1 MNHAET
7 EAGKNR
13 KFEHDFSTSRQKTR
27 GKETQPFSDEL
38 GLCRAKPSH
47 RIRML
52 ANRACCVSPLPDT
65 MFRRAWRR
73 WVLFFLAATLCGLFL
88 ASQSYLI
95 YRSYESRAIPIVP
108 VVVLALIQT
117 WTWFLLLPGILAVAD
132 RFPLN
137 RRGLSG
143 SLVAHGVIGSLFALA
158 DIAVRVLINSW
169 LPWYAT
175 ARPVPFAVRFQNT
188 FLNGFHSN
196 LLVYWAIVGA
206 TQGLAYYRKLE
217 ERELRASQLETRLA
231 QAQLQVLKIQL
242 QPHFLFNTLHA
253 ISALVQKDPD
263 AADHTIALLSD
274 LLRLTLETGSEQEVS
289 LQREL
294 DFVERYLEIEQT
306 RFGDRLTV
314 RMEIADDVRDARV
327 PSFVLQPLVENAI
340 RHGIAP
346 CSEGGRIEIIA
357 ARRDGELTMLVQ
369 DNGQGFV
376 ETPIREGLGLRN
388 TRARLEQLYGA
399 GDRLILTQ
407 APGGGT
413 VVTLNIPFRSRVLAS
428 AAGAQP

>member
-1 MNHAET
+1 MS
-7 EAGKNR
+7 G
-13 KFEHDFSTSRQKTR
+13 
-27 GKETQPFSDEL
+27 
-38 GLCRAKPSH
+38 
-47 RIRML
+47 
-52 ANRACCVSPLPDT
+52 
-65 MFRRAWRR
+65 RAWRR
-73 WVLFFLAATLCGLFL
+73 WVLFFVAATLCGLFL

-95 YRSYESRAIPIVP
+95 YKSYESRAIPIVP

-117 WTWFLLLPGILAVAD
+117 WTWFLLLPGILAAAN
-132 RFPLN
+132 RFPLY
-137 RRGLSG
+137 RGVLSRN
-143 SLVAHGVIGSLFALA
+143 LAAHVVIGSLFALA
-158 DIAVRVLINSW
+158 DIAIRVLINAW
-169 LPWYAT
+169 LPWYA
-175 ARPVPFAVRFQNT
+175 APKPFAVRFQNM

-346 CSEGGRIEIIA
+346 RSEGGRIEIIA
-357 ARRDGELTMLVQ
+357 SRRDGELTMLVQ
-369 DNGQGFV
+369 DNGQGCMQ
-376 ETPIREGLGLRN
+376 TAICEGLGLRN

-399 GDRLILTQ
+399 GDRLILTP
-407 APGGGT
+407 APAGGT
-413 VVTLNIPFRSRVLAS
+413 VVTLNIPFRP

>member
-1 MNHAET
+1 M
-7 EAGKNR
+7 
-13 KFEHDFSTSRQKTR
+13 
-27 GKETQPFSDEL
+27 L
-38 GLCRAKPSH
+38 G
-47 RIRML
+47 
-52 ANRACCVSPLPDT
+52 
-65 MFRRAWRR
+65 RAWRR
-73 WVLFFLAATLCGLFL
+73 WVLFFVAATLCGLFL

-95 YRSYESRAIPIVP
+95 YRSYESRVIPIVP
-108 VVVLALIQT
+108 VVVLALVQT
-117 WTWFLLLPGILAVAD
+117 WTWFLLLPGILVVAN

-137 RRGLSG
+137 RRVLSR
-143 SLVAHGVIGSLFALA
+143 SLTAHVVIGSLFALA

-169 LPWYAT
+169 LPWYA
-175 ARPVPFAVRFQNT
+175 AVKPVPFVVRFQNM

-314 RMEIADDVRDARV
+314 RLEIADDVRDARV

-346 CSEGGRIEIIA
+346 RSEGGRIEIIA
-357 ARRDGELTMLVQ
+357 SRRDGELTVLVQ

-376 ETPIREGLGLRN
+376 GTGIREGLGLRN

-399 GDRLILTQ
+399 GGRLMLTP
-407 APGGGT
+407 APAGGT
-413 VVTLNIPFRSRVLAS
+413 VVRLNIPFHSLLLAS

>member
-1 MNHAET
+1 M
-7 EAGKNR
+7 
-13 KFEHDFSTSRQKTR
+13 
-27 GKETQPFSDEL
+27 
-38 GLCRAKPSH
+38 
-47 RIRML
+47 
-52 ANRACCVSPLPDT
+52 SPLPDT
-65 MFRRAWRR
+65 MSERGWRR
-73 WVLFFLAATLCGLFL
+73 WVLFFVGATLCGLFL

-95 YRSYESRAIPIVP
+95 YKSYESRAIPIVP

-117 WTWFLLLPGILAVAD
+117 WTWFLLLPGILAVAN

-137 RRGLSG
+137 RRVLSRN
-143 SLVAHGVIGSLFALA
+143 LAAHVVIGSLFALA
-158 DIAVRVLINSW
+158 DIALRVLVNSW
-169 LPWYAT
+169 LPWYA
-175 ARPVPFAVRFQNT
+175 AAKPVPFAVRFQNM

-314 RMEIADDVRDARV
+314 RIEIADDVRDARV

-346 CSEGGRIEIIA
+346 RSEGGRIEIIA
-357 ARRDGELTMLVQ
+357 SRRDGELTMLVQ
-369 DNGQGFV
+369 DNGQGCMQ
-376 ETPIREGLGLRN
+376 TTICEGLGLRN

-399 GDRLILTQ
+399 GDRLVLTP
-407 APGGGT
+407 APAGGT
-413 VVTLNIPFRSRVLAS
+413 VVTLNIPFTP

>member
-1 MNHAET
+1 MS
-7 EAGKNR
+7 G
-13 KFEHDFSTSRQKTR
+13 
-27 GKETQPFSDEL
+27 
-38 GLCRAKPSH
+38 
-47 RIRML
+47 
-52 ANRACCVSPLPDT
+52 
-65 MFRRAWRR
+65 RAWRR

-117 WTWFLLLPGILAVAD
+117 WTWFLLLPGILAVAN
-132 RFPLN
+132 RFPLY
-137 RRGLSG
+137 RGVLSRN
-143 SLVAHGVIGSLFALA
+143 LAVHAVIGALFALA
-158 DIAVRVLINSW
+158 DIAVRVLINPR
-169 LPWYAT
+169 LPWYA
-175 ARPVPFAVRFQNT
+175 AAKAVPFTVRFQNM

-196 LLVYWAIVGA
+196 LLVYWAIIGA

-217 ERELRASQLETRLA
+217 ERELKAAQLETRLA

-314 RMEIADDVRDARV
+314 RLEIADDVRDARV

-346 CSEGGRIEIIA
+346 RSEGGSIEIIA
-357 ARRDGELTMLVQ
+357 LRRDGELTMLVQ
-369 DNGQGFV
+369 DNGQGFAG
-376 ETPIREGLGLRN
+376 TAIREGLGLRN

-407 APGGGT
+407 APTGGT
-413 VVTLNIPFRSRVLAS
+413 VVTLNIPFHTRVLTS
-428 AAGAQP
+428 GAGAQA

>member
-1 MNHAET
+1 M
-7 EAGKNR
+7 
-13 KFEHDFSTSRQKTR
+13 S
-27 GKETQPFSDEL
+27 
-38 GLCRAKPSH
+38 
-47 RIRML
+47 
-52 ANRACCVSPLPDT
+52 
-65 MFRRAWRR
+65 RRAWRR
-73 WVLFFLAATLCGLFL
+73 WVLFFVAATLCGLFL

-117 WTWFLLLPGILAVAD
+117 WTWFLLLPGILAVAN
-132 RFPLN
+132 RFPLY
-137 RRGLSG
+137 RGVLSR
-143 SLVAHGVIGSLFALA
+143 SLAAHAVIGALFALA
-158 DIAVRVLINSW
+158 DIAVRVLINSR
-169 LPWYAT
+169 LPWYA
-175 ARPVPFAVRFQNT
+175 AAKPVPFTVRFQNM

-206 TQGLAYYRKLE
+206 TQALAYYRKLE
-217 ERELRASQLETRLA
+217 ERELKAAQLETRLA

-314 RMEIADDVRDARV
+314 RLEIADDVRDARV

-346 CSEGGRIEIIA
+346 RSEGGCIEIIA
-357 ARRDGELTMLVQ
+357 SRKDGELAMLVQ
-369 DNGQGFV
+369 DNGQGFAG
-376 ETPIREGLGLRN
+376 TAIREGLGLRN

-413 VVTLNIPFRSRVLAS
+413 VVRLNIPLHTRVLAS
-428 AAGAQP
+428 AAGAQT

>member
-1 MNHAET
+1 
-7 EAGKNR
+7 
-13 KFEHDFSTSRQKTR
+13 
-27 GKETQPFSDEL
+27 
-38 GLCRAKPSH
+38 
-47 RIRML
+47 
-52 ANRACCVSPLPDT
+52 
-65 MFRRAWRR
+65 MFRRTWRR

-95 YRSYESRAIPIVP
+95 YKSYESRAIPIVP
-108 VVVLALIQT
+108 VVVLALVQT
-117 WTWFLLLPGILAVAD
+117 WTWFLLLPGILAVAN
-132 RFPLN
+132 RFPLY
-137 RRGLSG
+137 RGVLTRN
-143 SLVAHGVIGSLFALA
+143 LAAHVVIGALFALA
-158 DIAVRVLINSW
+158 DIAVRVLINSR
-169 LPWYAT
+169 LPWYA
-175 ARPVPFAVRFQNT
+175 AAKPVPFTVRFQNM

-274 LLRLTLETGSEQEVS
+274 LLRLALETGSEQEVS

-346 CSEGGRIEIIA
+346 RSEGGRIEIIA
-357 ARRDGELTMLVQ
+357 SRRDGELTMLVQ
-369 DNGQGFV
+369 DNGQGFAG
-376 ETPIREGLGLRN
+376 TAIREGLGLRN

-399 GDRLILTQ
+399 GDRLVLTQ
-407 APGGGT
+407 APAGGT
-413 VVTLNIPFRSRVLAS
+413 VVTLNIPFRTRILAS

>member
-1 MNHAET
+1 
-7 EAGKNR
+7 
-13 KFEHDFSTSRQKTR
+13 
-27 GKETQPFSDEL
+27 
-38 GLCRAKPSH
+38 
-47 RIRML
+47 
-52 ANRACCVSPLPDT
+52 

-108 VVVLALIQT
+108 VLVLALVQT

-132 RFPLN
+132 RFPLH
-137 RRGLSG
+137 RGVFSRNLA
-143 SLVAHGVIGSLFALA
+143 AHVVIGALFALA
-158 DIAVRVLINSW
+158 DIAVRVLINSR
-169 LPWYAT
+169 LPWFA
-175 ARPVPFAVRFQNT
+175 AAKPVPFTVRFQNM

-217 ERELRASQLETRLA
+217 ERELRAAQLEARLA

-306 RFGDRLTV
+306 RFGDRLKV
-314 RMEIADDVRDARV
+314 RLQIADDVRDARV

-346 CSEGGRIEIIA
+346 RSEGGRIEITA
-357 ARRDGELTMLVQ
+357 SRRDGELTMLVQ

-376 ETPIREGLGLRN
+376 GTAIREGLGLRN

-399 GDRLILTQ
+399 GDRLTLTQ
-407 APGGGT
+407 APAGGT
-413 VVTLNIPFRSRVLAS
+413 VVRLHIPFHTRVLAT
-428 AAGAQP
+428 AAGAQS